1 MAAWKNSRK
10 NWLNILQRFG
20 ASEGSFSGECTRRP
34 TIRKLLCFML
44 LPHNGKAFGATGEIY
59 GTLQGKTSPLASFL
73 DSKVEYDDDGRVAGG
88 GWKGK
93 WGLVARFF
101 RKNRHVYFYY
111 NRTSSHTHKPRHH
124 KYLLRTNLLW
134 CRCWNSSQTELAIFP
149 HLPSLR
155 RSLALLNMCNNA
167 LRCWKN
173 SFAETFC
180 GGAEGKSHFY
190 HLEALKAGRSVSLG
204 FALQPVLWWCK
215 TKGLTRSSSCVSILK
230 LSPPA
235 LARRAIIFISRS
247 VKTKTFMPS
256 EGAER

>member
-1 MAAWKNSRK
+1 MAHYK
-10 NWLNILQRFG
+10 
-20 ASEGSFSGECTRRP
+20 E
-34 TIRKLLCFML
+34 KLLL
-44 LPHNGKAFGATGEIY
+44 
-59 GTLQGKTSPLASFL
+59 SPRFSTA
-73 DSKVEYDDDGRVAGG
+73 KWNMMTMAECRAGG
-88 GWKGK
+88 EKGK

-111 NRTSSHTHKPRHH
+111 NRTSSHTHKPRYH
-124 KYLLRTNLLW
+124 KYLLWTNLPL

-190 HLEALKAGRSVSLG
+190 HLEALNAGRSVSPG

-215 TKGLTRSSSCVSILK
+215 TKGLTRSSSWSVLK